1 MTWLAFGQLFTSNG
15 FLVPLFLEMPAK
27 EFKTMIAFTVVT
39 GFSLLGAL
47 VFAVPALGGFVVI
60 GQMLREYGYCL
71 RLY

>member
-15 FLVPLFLEMPAK
+15 LLLPFFIEKPAK
-27 EFKTMIAFTVVT
+27 EFKTMTAFTVVA
-39 GFSLLGAL
+39 GFSLLGFL
-47 VFAVPALGGFVVI
+47 VFAVPALGGFVVV